1 MCQKEG
7 ECIKKS
13 TRNEFKRISNTH
25 TAPKS
30 ALRTLC
36 LTHLCWK
43 RDIIKRNSNKKYTR
57 AKTSP
62 DPFFFFSALE
72 AKRKFTRKSKIL
84 HSGRLFQIS
93 ISADLMW
100 LTTLCK
106 KENITHTQHWPGFSQ
121 IKSKRPYRN
130 LRTLGTC
137 REEAVNW
144 IEIRWHLAC
153 HVCASLPLSVCLS
166 VRPSRC
172 LLSYKDP
179 SLLLSILRSPQL
191 RFSSAA
197 IIIPTH

>member
-43 RDIIKRNSNKKYTR
+43 RDIIKSNTNKKYTK

-62 DPFFFFSALE
+62 DPFSFFFALE

-100 LTTLCK
+100 LTTLCEK
-106 KENITHTQHWPGFSQ
+106 KKILLIHSIDPASAKSSQ
-121 IKSKRPYRN
+121 SGP
-130 LRTLGTC
+130 
-137 REEAVNW
+137 
-144 IEIRWHLAC
+144 IEICAHLE
-153 HVCASLPLSVCLS
+153 L
-166 VRPSRC
+166 
-172 LLSYKDP
+172 
-179 SLLLSILRSPQL
+179 
-191 RFSSAA
+191 AA
-197 IIIPTH
+197 RRL